1 MHHSEERSDG
11 AIWEKQRKRSEER
24 KPKHVKSKEIWM
36 YTDVGSSVFPD
47 PDGQNEVKGEIKM
60 RWQMGSGNISWTPV
74 KVLDLRH
81 NVTFRQHLSV
91 FFFRISVCNRLAVC
105 LPSVSVTST
114 VSVTGWIGNGALVW
128 HVEIWLVLQTEAGV
142 HILTFGRRSHSCGWW
157 RKFIKTGVKLI
168 GIDCWQWNTHPHY
181 LYGCQALCSQSLTL
195 IKCQIFPSKLGCY
208 SVLDFKYIWLM
219 IVD

>member
-1 MHHSEERSDG
+1 MTDG
-11 AIWEKQRKRSEER
+11 VGQDFLDPRKGLGL
-24 KPKHVKSKEIWM
+24 KTQCDI
-36 YTDVGSSVFPD
+36 SSAF
-47 PDGQNEVKGEIKM
+47 IC
-60 RWQMGSGNISWTPV
+60 
-74 KVLDLRH
+74 L
-81 NVTFRQHLSV
+81 
-91 FFFRISVCNRLAVC
+91 FFRISVCNRLAVC

-195 IKCQIFPSKLGCY
+195 IKCQIFPSKLGWY